1 MISKQSR
8 KIAKRSVRKKR
19 KNPNFII
26 PSDRILKNISFF
38 DLIEYINQIPDVK
51 KLKGSGW
58 DNSDYYKYIIDLSD
72 RELLD
77 YIKVLTAKWLELNR
91 K

>member
-1 MISKQSR
+1 MISKQPR

-19 KNPNFII
+19 KNPDFII

-51 KLKGSGW
+51 KLKGSGQ

>member
-1 MISKQSR
+1 MISKQPR

-19 KNPNFII
+19 KNPDFII

-51 KLKGSGW
+51 KLKGSG
-58 DNSDYYKYIIDLSD
+58 
-72 RELLD
+72 
-77 YIKVLTAKWLELNR
+77 
-91 K
+91 

>member
-1 MISKQSR
+1 MI
-8 KIAKRSVRKKR
+8 KRPVRKKR

-26 PSDRILKNISFF
+26 PSDRILKTIPFF

-58 DNSDYYKYIIDLSD
+58 DNSDYYKYIVDLSD
-72 RELLD
+72 RELLE